1 MRRGAELGGGEK
13 GLTWGNRAI
22 EGMGAPTQD
31 RGLGLGG
38 RSCVGGVR
46 RMEGGPG
53 RKGRTPAGSSHRSR
67 EGQAGAEEAEPGWAG
82 RPEGGAVGI
91 KARRLPLDAAR
102 SRRNTLV
109 CVSPTSEHIMAGPLR
124 TPLLLL
130 AAVALTLALA
140 VAVSPGTSRRNAKS
154 SLVGGALDAD
164 VNEEGVQQAL
174 NFALSEYNKAS
185 NDAYHSRAIRVVRA
199 RKQVRP
205 PGLCHSR
212 AMGAGRP

>member
-1 MRRGAELGGGEK
+1 MGWVARGRGC
-13 GLTWGNRAI
+13 GNKSAT
-22 EGMGAPTQD
+22 A
-31 RGLGLGG
+31 
-38 RSCVGGVR
+38 
-46 RMEGGPG
+46 
-53 RKGRTPAGSSHRSR
+53 PAGCCSQSQEYS
-67 EGQAGAEEAEPGWAG
+67 
-82 RPEGGAVGI
+82 
-91 KARRLPLDAAR
+91 
-102 SRRNTLV
+102 

-130 AAVALTLALA
+130 AALA

-212 AMGAGRP
+212 AMGAGQP